1 MAYQS
6 NRSSTD
12 WLKHVQELP
21 CFDMMNTASS
31 ELDPIVQVITS
42 DKSDFGA
49 PSLHIG
55 NPFAVLI
62 RCEGT

>member
-1 MAYQS
+1 
-6 NRSSTD
+6 
-12 WLKHVQELP
+12 
-21 CFDMMNTASS
+21 MMNTASS

-62 RCEGT
+62 